1 MHHQQPT
8 PSNSTVFQSPVEINS
23 EIQYPYYTSNI
34 HLNDLFSINMYNTY
48 EIIIASSEGIEN
60 LDSINKDDE
69 VEKAN
74 KEVNN
79 FYENANKND
88 GNNIGYNENANDY
101 FDIKNMSTKILIIIM
116 KMTVQNV
123 TFLMN
128 IVST

>member
-1 MHHQQPT
+1 
-8 PSNSTVFQSPVEINS
+8 
-23 EIQYPYYTSNI
+23 
-34 HLNDLFSINMYNTY
+34 MYNMY

>member
-1 MHHQQPT
+1 
-8 PSNSTVFQSPVEINS
+8 
-23 EIQYPYYTSNI
+23 
-34 HLNDLFSINMYNTY
+34 MYNTY